1 MDEDRKSRD
10 REETRPMAKRSGRDG
25 LSPESQPAEF
35 ADDLRTNRFEPP
47 PEPEEKQ
54 KKSE

>member
-1 MDEDRKSRD
+1 MNEDHSRKERDESLPRG
-10 REETRPMAKRSGRDG
+10 KRSGRDG

-47 PEPEEKQ
+47 PEPHEEK
-54 KKSE
+54 KKR